1 MHTRVVPDPHVTGAT
16 ECMSEQSTKHYL
28 LKSGTQLAQSLIII
42 IIIIRIRK
50 NAGVPCP
57 DG

>member
-42 IIIIRIRK
+42 RIRK